1 MLVFAIAVFFV
12 SDMLGIIQ
20 SIPQSRYDYAR
31 TLGLNRW
38 QVLREVVI
46 RGTLDQAFEAL
57 RVNAAMAWMMLTMV
71 EGLSRSEGGIGVLL
85 LNLARHQDL
94 ASVFAVQLVIL
105 AVGIAQDGLIRLM
118 KRVVCPYAV

>member
-1 MLVFAIAVFFV
+1 
-12 SDMLGIIQ
+12 
-20 SIPQSRYDYAR
+20 
-31 TLGLNRW
+31 
-38 QVLREVVI
+38 
-46 RGTLDQAFEAL
+46 
-57 RVNAAMAWMMLTMV
+57 MAWMMLTMV